1 MSVVNILAI
10 TAGGGDYG
18 EQLERLIEARA
29 AAIQNHEG
37 FLGLDL
43 LAPTDERDVW
53 LLVTRWAD
61 AESFDDFI
69 AGSAVAASG
78 AAGWVAAFGGPE
90 SATSEIW
97 SFRLALTTA
106 T

>member
-1 MSVVNILAI
+1 MSVVKILAI
-10 TAGGGDYG
+10 TTGGGDYG

-29 AAIQNHEG
+29 GAIQNHEG

-69 AGSAVAASG
+69 AGSAVARAG
-78 AAGWVAAFGGPE
+78 AGWVAAFGGPE

-97 SFRLALTTA
+97 NYRLALTT
-106 T
+106 TT